1 MFFFSFGIF
10 VELNSLEY
18 WFMLR
23 GKVFIRNVLYYDNC
37 LGINLKLVKVMSE
50 LDLCCK
56 WIEVGIW
63 IF

>member
-1 MFFFSFGIF
+1 
-10 VELNSLEY
+10 
-18 WFMLR
+18 MLR

-56 WIEVGIW
+56 KIEVGI
-63 IF
+63 